1 MFNNLS
7 VWFLVLGVLILASN
21 FIDVPYLVS
30 KLFSKAK
37 KVQVIEETH
46 NKEEGFLE
54 IVSLW
59 YQLKTKCEEYNLE
72 VASDKL
78 DEVFPLLNKVIEEDT
93 NAKVS

>member
-46 NKEEGFLE
+46 SKEEGFLE

>member
-1 MFNNLS
+1 MLS
-7 VWFLVLGVLILASN
+7 VCLIILGVLIFASN

-30 KLFSKAK
+30 KLFSRAK
-37 KVQVIEETH
+37 VKMNTVETEK
-46 NKEEGFLE
+46 KEEGFLE

-59 YQLKTKCEEYNLE
+59 YQLKTKCDQYHLK

-93 NAKVS
+93 NVKVS